1 MSNNSDIFSLKNK
14 YTLEKPIHK
23 IDFIKYSPS
32 SLATIN
38 NTNSNT
44 TISFPREDAYICLQ
58 NSFISLEF
66 EVLKNN
72 NTRYADGDEIG
83 LVNFG
88 PISLFS
94 EAKLTTSSG
103 KHLEKVD
110 NLHLISLMYKLLTS
124 TKSTSQLMY
133 GFEEN
138 LSVRRQELTNNKN
151 EKGTFFVRIKLKD
164 LFGFA
169 DQEKITYGLGY
180 TLTLKRNNNNDAILR
195 SVGVDAAKVVI
206 KDIGWYIPH
215 YVPSLENQQF
225 VMDQILN
232 KDPTEL
238 SYTERIIFRKDVNTN
253 SNWTFELGN
262 SNNESCPTFVIVGFQ
277 ARNKIDSQVHDNAVF
292 DRLPISIA
300 VCKIGSEK
308 YPDDGIE
315 CDYDRDKYDQAYSE
329 IENFYHLNSETNLL
343 NPFIDLH
350 KFRTN
355 YPLFVFDLSKQKD
368 QIASQPIRLEFK
380 FNAAIDV
387 ADYIAYALVLTPKLI
402 SISSDGQR
410 HFDLI

>member
-1 MSNNSDIFSLKNK
+1 MNSNDTMFSLKNK
-14 YTLEKPIHK
+14 YTLEKLIHK
-23 IDFIKYSPS
+23 IDFIKYNPS

-38 NTNSNT
+38 TANSN
-44 TISFPREDAYICLQ
+44 ISISLPREDAYICLQ
-58 NSFISLEF
+58 SSFISLEF

-72 NTRYADGDEIG
+72 NTRYTNGDEIS

-88 PISLFS
+88 PISRFS

-110 NLHLISLMYKLLTS
+110 NLHPISLMIKLLTS
-124 TKSTSQLMY
+124 TSQTSQLLY
-133 GFEEN
+133 GFEE
-138 LSVRRQELTNNKN
+138 STTIRRQELTNNKN

-164 LFGFA
+164 LFGFV

-180 TLTLKRNNNNDAILR
+180 TLTLKRNTNNDAILR

-215 YVPSLENQQF
+215 YVPSIENQQL

-253 SNWTFELGN
+253 SSWTFELGN
-262 SNNESCPTFVIVGFQ
+262 AGGSSGIESPTFMIVGFQ

-292 DRLPISIA
+292 DRLPISNA

-329 IENFYHLNSETNLL
+329 IENFYHLHSETSLL
-343 NPFIDLH
+343 NPFIDLN

-355 YPLFVFDLSKQKD
+355 YNFYVFDLSKQKD
-368 QIASQPIRLEFK
+368 HIASQPIRLEFK

-387 ADYIAYALVLTPKLI
+387 AN
-402 SISSDGQR
+402 
-410 HFDLI
+410 